1 MRARLPISLLAVTVL
16 TGCASVAIDQ
26 NFAEVERF
34 AREQT
39 GSEVRWLRSDPER
52 EAMRAEVDRLLA
64 QPLAI
69 DDAVRIA
76 LGYSPAFQSLLA
88 EAAVASA
95 DATGSARIGNPV
107 FTFERLF
114 RSGAEGRELDIGRS
128 LGISLFDLLFL
139 PARLEQAEFRQQQ
152 TRLQSSIALLSTV
165 TEVRQAWVDA
175 VAARQVARYRE
186 EVATAAGTAAELA
199 RRMQATGN
207 FSRLQRAREQA
218 LAAEETA
225 NLIRARQN
233 ATAARETLIQRLG
246 LTPSQAQAL
255 RLPDQLPAL
264 PEAPMDEATAGA
276 ALLENRLDVRIART
290 DLDRTAK
297 SLGLTRVTSVVNGLH
312 VAGVRNSETGES
324 TQRGFELELP
334 LPLFDLG
341 DAARAG
347 GEARYLAAFNR
358 TLELASNASSQVR
371 VAYEGYRSAYDLAR
385 HYRNEVVPLRQN
397 ITEESVLQY
406 NGMLIG
412 VFELLAAARAQSA
425 SVVQA
430 IEAERD
436 FWRAEA
442 GLKASLLGQPIA
454 PLSLQSSA
462 SPAASRWWPL
472 TYPETIM
479 TTRRSFLA
487 GAGLLA
493 AAGTVNRAALAA
505 LPEPVIQTSAVTA
518 APLSPPDGRPYD
530 PVVTLNGWTCPG
542 ACATAVKE
550 FHLVAEPVEREIAPG
565 MVARLW
571 GYNGQSPGPTIE
583 VVEGDRVR
591 IFVTNRLPEHTTIHW
606 HGQRLPNGMDGVG
619 GLNQPQIPP
628 GKTFVYEFV
637 ARRPGTFMYHPHAD
651 EMVQMAMGMMGFL
664 GHASTRAAPAHR
676 RVDRDFCFLLNAY
689 DIEPGSYVPKI
700 NTMLDFNLWT
710 WNSRAFPGID
720 SLRQEGRPGAGAH
733 RQPDHDQPPDPHPRP
748 RVRGYRAPT
757 AGRRGRSRAGPR
769 SPPTSPSARCARSSS
784 SPTRRAIG
792 RCTATSRTTP

>member
-1 MRARLPISLLAVTVL
+1 MRASLPISLLAATVL
-16 TGCASVAIDQ
+16 TGCASVAIDE

-152 TRLQSSIALLSTV
+152 TRLQASIALLSTV

-175 VAARQVARYRE
+175 VAARQVARHRE

-276 ALLENRLDVRIART
+276 ALLESRLDVRIART
-290 DLDRTAK
+290 DLERTAK

-324 TQRGFELELP
+324 SQRGFEIELP
-334 LPLFDLG
+334 LPLFDFG

-347 GEARYLAAFNR
+347 SEARYLAAFNR
-358 TLELASNASSQVR
+358 TLEVANNASSQVR

-412 VFELLAAARAQSA
+412 VFELLAAARSQSA
-425 SVVQA
+425 SAVQA

-442 GLKASLLGQPIA
+442 ALKASLLGQPIA

-462 SPAASRWWPL
+462 SPAQ
-472 TYPETIM
+472 
-479 TTRRSFLA
+479 A
-487 GAGLLA
+487 G
-493 AAGTVNRAALAA
+493 
-505 LPEPVIQTSAVTA
+505 
-518 APLSPPDGRPYD
+518 
-530 PVVTLNGWTCPG
+530 
-542 ACATAVKE
+542 
-550 FHLVAEPVEREIAPG
+550 
-565 MVARLW
+565 
-571 GYNGQSPGPTIE
+571 
-583 VVEGDRVR
+583 
-591 IFVTNRLPEHTTIHW
+591 
-606 HGQRLPNGMDGVG
+606 G
-619 GLNQPQIPP
+619 G
-628 GKTFVYEFV
+628 
-637 ARRPGTFMYHPHAD
+637 H
-651 EMVQMAMGMMGFL
+651 
-664 GHASTRAAPAHR
+664 
-676 RVDRDFCFLLNAY
+676 
-689 DIEPGSYVPKI
+689 
-700 NTMLDFNLWT
+700 
-710 WNSRAFPGID
+710 
-720 SLRQEGRPGAGAH
+720 
-733 RQPDHDQPPDPHPRP
+733 
-748 RVRGYRAPT
+748 
-757 AGRRGRSRAGPR
+757 
-769 SPPTSPSARCARSSS
+769 
-784 SPTRRAIG
+784 
-792 RCTATSRTTP
+792 

>member
-1 MRARLPISLLAVTVL
+1 MRGSLPISLLAATVL
-16 TGCASVAIDQ
+16 TGCASVAIDE

-52 EAMRAEVDRLLA
+52 EAMRTEVDRLLA

-175 VAARQVARYRE
+175 VAARQVAHYRE

-233 ATAARETLIQRLG
+233 ATAAREALIQRLG

-264 PEAPMDEATAGA
+264 PEAPIDEATAGA
-276 ALLENRLDVRIART
+276 ALLDNRLDVRIART
-290 DLDRTAK
+290 DLERTAK
-297 SLGLTRVTSVVNGLH
+297 SLGLTQVTSVVNGLH

-324 TQRGFELELP
+324 SQRGFEVELP
-334 LPLFDLG
+334 LPLFDFG

-385 HYRNEVVPLRQN
+385 HYRSEVVPLRQN

-412 VFELLAAARAQSA
+412 VFELLAAARSQSA
-425 SVVQA
+425 SAVQA

-442 GLKASLLGQPIA
+442 ALKASLLGQPIA
-454 PLSLQSSA
+454 PLSLQSGA
-462 SPAASRWWPL
+462 SPA
-472 TYPETIM
+472 E
-479 TTRRSFLA
+479 A
-487 GAGLLA
+487 G
-493 AAGTVNRAALAA
+493 
-505 LPEPVIQTSAVTA
+505 
-518 APLSPPDGRPYD
+518 
-530 PVVTLNGWTCPG
+530 
-542 ACATAVKE
+542 
-550 FHLVAEPVEREIAPG
+550 
-565 MVARLW
+565 
-571 GYNGQSPGPTIE
+571 
-583 VVEGDRVR
+583 
-591 IFVTNRLPEHTTIHW
+591 
-606 HGQRLPNGMDGVG
+606 G
-619 GLNQPQIPP
+619 G
-628 GKTFVYEFV
+628 
-637 ARRPGTFMYHPHAD
+637 H
-651 EMVQMAMGMMGFL
+651 
-664 GHASTRAAPAHR
+664 
-676 RVDRDFCFLLNAY
+676 
-689 DIEPGSYVPKI
+689 
-700 NTMLDFNLWT
+700 
-710 WNSRAFPGID
+710 
-720 SLRQEGRPGAGAH
+720 
-733 RQPDHDQPPDPHPRP
+733 
-748 RVRGYRAPT
+748 
-757 AGRRGRSRAGPR
+757 
-769 SPPTSPSARCARSSS
+769 
-784 SPTRRAIG
+784 
-792 RCTATSRTTP
+792 

>member
-1 MRARLPISLLAVTVL
+1 MKTSLPLSLLAATVL

-34 AREQT
+34 ARDEA
-39 GSEVRWLRSDPER
+39 GSEVRWLRSDADR
-52 EAMRAEVDRLLA
+52 EAMRSEVDRLLA

-152 TRLQSSIALLSTV
+152 TRLQSSITLLSTV

-175 VAARQVARYRE
+175 IAARQVARYRE

-462 SPAASRWWPL
+462 SPAQ
-472 TYPETIM
+472 
-479 TTRRSFLA
+479 A
-487 GAGLLA
+487 G
-493 AAGTVNRAALAA
+493 
-505 LPEPVIQTSAVTA
+505 
-518 APLSPPDGRPYD
+518 
-530 PVVTLNGWTCPG
+530 
-542 ACATAVKE
+542 
-550 FHLVAEPVEREIAPG
+550 
-565 MVARLW
+565 
-571 GYNGQSPGPTIE
+571 
-583 VVEGDRVR
+583 
-591 IFVTNRLPEHTTIHW
+591 
-606 HGQRLPNGMDGVG
+606 G
-619 GLNQPQIPP
+619 G
-628 GKTFVYEFV
+628 
-637 ARRPGTFMYHPHAD
+637 H
-651 EMVQMAMGMMGFL
+651 
-664 GHASTRAAPAHR
+664 
-676 RVDRDFCFLLNAY
+676 
-689 DIEPGSYVPKI
+689 
-700 NTMLDFNLWT
+700 
-710 WNSRAFPGID
+710 
-720 SLRQEGRPGAGAH
+720 
-733 RQPDHDQPPDPHPRP
+733 
-748 RVRGYRAPT
+748 
-757 AGRRGRSRAGPR
+757 
-769 SPPTSPSARCARSSS
+769 
-784 SPTRRAIG
+784 
-792 RCTATSRTTP
+792 

>member
-1 MRARLPISLLAVTVL
+1 MRGSLPISLLAATVL
-16 TGCASVAIDQ
+16 TGCASVAIDE

-52 EAMRAEVDRLLA
+52 EAMRTEVDRLLA

-175 VAARQVARYRE
+175 VAARQVAHYRE

-233 ATAARETLIQRLG
+233 ATAAREALIQRLG

-264 PEAPMDEATAGA
+264 PEAPIDEATAGA
-276 ALLENRLDVRIART
+276 ALLDNRLDVRIART
-290 DLDRTAK
+290 DLERTAK
-297 SLGLTRVTSVVNGLH
+297 SLGLTQVTSVVNGLH

-324 TQRGFELELP
+324 SQRGFEVELP
-334 LPLFDLG
+334 LPLFDFG
-341 DAARAG
+341 DAARASS
-347 GEARYLAAFNR
+347 EARYLSAFNR
-358 TLELASNASSQVR
+358 TLEVANNASSQVR

-385 HYRNEVVPLRQN
+385 HYRSEVVPLRQN

-442 GLKASLLGQPIA
+442 ALKASLLGQPIA
-454 PLSLQSSA
+454 PISLQSSA
-462 SPAASRWWPL
+462 SPA
-472 TYPETIM
+472 E
-479 TTRRSFLA
+479 A
-487 GAGLLA
+487 G
-493 AAGTVNRAALAA
+493 
-505 LPEPVIQTSAVTA
+505 
-518 APLSPPDGRPYD
+518 
-530 PVVTLNGWTCPG
+530 
-542 ACATAVKE
+542 
-550 FHLVAEPVEREIAPG
+550 
-565 MVARLW
+565 
-571 GYNGQSPGPTIE
+571 
-583 VVEGDRVR
+583 
-591 IFVTNRLPEHTTIHW
+591 
-606 HGQRLPNGMDGVG
+606 G
-619 GLNQPQIPP
+619 G
-628 GKTFVYEFV
+628 
-637 ARRPGTFMYHPHAD
+637 H
-651 EMVQMAMGMMGFL
+651 
-664 GHASTRAAPAHR
+664 
-676 RVDRDFCFLLNAY
+676 
-689 DIEPGSYVPKI
+689 
-700 NTMLDFNLWT
+700 
-710 WNSRAFPGID
+710 
-720 SLRQEGRPGAGAH
+720 
-733 RQPDHDQPPDPHPRP
+733 
-748 RVRGYRAPT
+748 
-757 AGRRGRSRAGPR
+757 
-769 SPPTSPSARCARSSS
+769 
-784 SPTRRAIG
+784 
-792 RCTATSRTTP
+792 

>member
-1 MRARLPISLLAVTVL
+1 MRGSLPISLLAATVL
-16 TGCASVAIDQ
+16 TGCASVAIDE

-52 EAMRAEVDRLLA
+52 EAMRTEVDRLLA

-175 VAARQVARYRE
+175 VAARQVAHYRE

-233 ATAARETLIQRLG
+233 ATAAREALIQRLG

-324 TQRGFELELP
+324 TQRGFEIELP
-334 LPLFDLG
+334 LPLFDFG
-341 DAARAG
+341 DAARASS
-347 GEARYLAAFNR
+347 EARYLSAFNR
-358 TLELASNASSQVR
+358 TLEVANNASSQVR

-385 HYRNEVVPLRQN
+385 HYRREVVPLRQN

-442 GLKASLLGQPIA
+442 ALKASLLGQPIV
-454 PLSLQSSA
+454 PLTLQSGA
-462 SPAASRWWPL
+462 SPA
-472 TYPETIM
+472 E
-479 TTRRSFLA
+479 A
-487 GAGLLA
+487 G
-493 AAGTVNRAALAA
+493 
-505 LPEPVIQTSAVTA
+505 
-518 APLSPPDGRPYD
+518 
-530 PVVTLNGWTCPG
+530 
-542 ACATAVKE
+542 
-550 FHLVAEPVEREIAPG
+550 
-565 MVARLW
+565 
-571 GYNGQSPGPTIE
+571 
-583 VVEGDRVR
+583 
-591 IFVTNRLPEHTTIHW
+591 
-606 HGQRLPNGMDGVG
+606 G
-619 GLNQPQIPP
+619 G
-628 GKTFVYEFV
+628 
-637 ARRPGTFMYHPHAD
+637 H
-651 EMVQMAMGMMGFL
+651 
-664 GHASTRAAPAHR
+664 
-676 RVDRDFCFLLNAY
+676 
-689 DIEPGSYVPKI
+689 
-700 NTMLDFNLWT
+700 
-710 WNSRAFPGID
+710 
-720 SLRQEGRPGAGAH
+720 
-733 RQPDHDQPPDPHPRP
+733 
-748 RVRGYRAPT
+748 
-757 AGRRGRSRAGPR
+757 
-769 SPPTSPSARCARSSS
+769 
-784 SPTRRAIG
+784 
-792 RCTATSRTTP
+792 

>member
-1 MRARLPISLLAVTVL
+1 MSLLAATVL

-34 AREQT
+34 AREQA
-39 GSEVRWLRSDPER
+39 GSEVRWLRSDAER
-52 EAMRAEVDRLLA
+52 EAMRGEVDRLLT

-88 EAAVASA
+88 DAAVASA

-186 EVATAAGTAAELA
+186 DMATAAGTAAELA

-207 FSRLQRAREQA
+207 FSRLQRAREQS
-218 LAAEETA
+218 LTAEETA

-246 LTPSQAQAL
+246 LAPSQAQAL

-290 DLDRTAK
+290 DLERTAK

-324 TQRGFELELP
+324 SQRGFEIELP
-334 LPLFDLG
+334 LPLFDFG

-347 GEARYLAAFNR
+347 SEARYLAAFNR
-358 TLELASNASSQVR
+358 TLEVASNASSQVR
-371 VAYEGYRSAYDLAR
+371 VAYDGYRSAHDLAR

-442 GLKASLLGQPIA
+442 ALKASLLGQPIA
-454 PLSLQSSA
+454 PLTLQSGA
-462 SPAASRWWPL
+462 SPAD
-472 TYPETIM
+472 
-479 TTRRSFLA
+479 A
-487 GAGLLA
+487 G
-493 AAGTVNRAALAA
+493 
-505 LPEPVIQTSAVTA
+505 
-518 APLSPPDGRPYD
+518 
-530 PVVTLNGWTCPG
+530 
-542 ACATAVKE
+542 
-550 FHLVAEPVEREIAPG
+550 
-565 MVARLW
+565 
-571 GYNGQSPGPTIE
+571 
-583 VVEGDRVR
+583 
-591 IFVTNRLPEHTTIHW
+591 
-606 HGQRLPNGMDGVG
+606 G
-619 GLNQPQIPP
+619 G
-628 GKTFVYEFV
+628 
-637 ARRPGTFMYHPHAD
+637 H
-651 EMVQMAMGMMGFL
+651 
-664 GHASTRAAPAHR
+664 
-676 RVDRDFCFLLNAY
+676 
-689 DIEPGSYVPKI
+689 
-700 NTMLDFNLWT
+700 
-710 WNSRAFPGID
+710 
-720 SLRQEGRPGAGAH
+720 
-733 RQPDHDQPPDPHPRP
+733 
-748 RVRGYRAPT
+748 
-757 AGRRGRSRAGPR
+757 
-769 SPPTSPSARCARSSS
+769 
-784 SPTRRAIG
+784 
-792 RCTATSRTTP
+792 

>member
-1 MRARLPISLLAVTVL
+1 MRGSLPISLLAATVL
-16 TGCASVAIDQ
+16 TGCASVAIDE

-34 AREQT
+34 ARDEA
-39 GSEVRWLRSDPER
+39 GSEVRWLRSDADR
-52 EAMRAEVDRLLA
+52 EAMRSEVDRLLA

-334 LPLFDLG
+334 LPLFDFG

-462 SPAASRWWPL
+462 SPAQ
-472 TYPETIM
+472 
-479 TTRRSFLA
+479 A
-487 GAGLLA
+487 G
-493 AAGTVNRAALAA
+493 
-505 LPEPVIQTSAVTA
+505 
-518 APLSPPDGRPYD
+518 
-530 PVVTLNGWTCPG
+530 
-542 ACATAVKE
+542 
-550 FHLVAEPVEREIAPG
+550 
-565 MVARLW
+565 
-571 GYNGQSPGPTIE
+571 
-583 VVEGDRVR
+583 
-591 IFVTNRLPEHTTIHW
+591 
-606 HGQRLPNGMDGVG
+606 G
-619 GLNQPQIPP
+619 G
-628 GKTFVYEFV
+628 
-637 ARRPGTFMYHPHAD
+637 H
-651 EMVQMAMGMMGFL
+651 
-664 GHASTRAAPAHR
+664 
-676 RVDRDFCFLLNAY
+676 
-689 DIEPGSYVPKI
+689 
-700 NTMLDFNLWT
+700 
-710 WNSRAFPGID
+710 
-720 SLRQEGRPGAGAH
+720 
-733 RQPDHDQPPDPHPRP
+733 
-748 RVRGYRAPT
+748 
-757 AGRRGRSRAGPR
+757 
-769 SPPTSPSARCARSSS
+769 
-784 SPTRRAIG
+784 
-792 RCTATSRTTP
+792 

>member
-1 MRARLPISLLAVTVL
+1 MRARLPLSLLAATLL

-34 AREQT
+34 ARDEA
-39 GSEVRWLRSDPER
+39 GSEVRWLRSDAER
-52 EAMRAEVDRLLA
+52 EATRAEVDRLLA

-152 TRLQSSIALLSTV
+152 TRLQASIALLSTV

-175 VAARQVARYRE
+175 VAARQVARHRE

-276 ALLENRLDVRIART
+276 ALLESRLDVRIART
-290 DLDRTAK
+290 DLERTAK

-324 TQRGFELELP
+324 SQRGFEIELP
-334 LPLFDLG
+334 LPLFDFG

-347 GEARYLAAFNR
+347 SEARYLAAFNR
-358 TLELASNASSQVR
+358 TLEVANNASSQVR

-412 VFELLAAARAQSA
+412 VFELLAAARSQSA
-425 SVVQA
+425 SAVQA

-442 GLKASLLGQPIA
+442 ALKASLLGQPIA

-462 SPAASRWWPL
+462 SPAQ
-472 TYPETIM
+472 
-479 TTRRSFLA
+479 A
-487 GAGLLA
+487 G
-493 AAGTVNRAALAA
+493 
-505 LPEPVIQTSAVTA
+505 
-518 APLSPPDGRPYD
+518 
-530 PVVTLNGWTCPG
+530 
-542 ACATAVKE
+542 
-550 FHLVAEPVEREIAPG
+550 
-565 MVARLW
+565 
-571 GYNGQSPGPTIE
+571 
-583 VVEGDRVR
+583 
-591 IFVTNRLPEHTTIHW
+591 
-606 HGQRLPNGMDGVG
+606 G
-619 GLNQPQIPP
+619 G
-628 GKTFVYEFV
+628 
-637 ARRPGTFMYHPHAD
+637 H
-651 EMVQMAMGMMGFL
+651 
-664 GHASTRAAPAHR
+664 
-676 RVDRDFCFLLNAY
+676 
-689 DIEPGSYVPKI
+689 
-700 NTMLDFNLWT
+700 
-710 WNSRAFPGID
+710 
-720 SLRQEGRPGAGAH
+720 
-733 RQPDHDQPPDPHPRP
+733 
-748 RVRGYRAPT
+748 
-757 AGRRGRSRAGPR
+757 
-769 SPPTSPSARCARSSS
+769 
-784 SPTRRAIG
+784 
-792 RCTATSRTTP
+792 

>member
-1 MRARLPISLLAVTVL
+1 MKAGLSLSILAATVL
-16 TGCASVAIDQ
+16 AGCASVAIDQ

-34 AREQT
+34 AREDA
-39 GSEVRWLRSDPER
+39 GSEVRWLRSDAER
-52 EAMRAEVDRLLA
+52 EAMRAEVDRLLV

-76 LGYSPAFQSLLA
+76 LGYSPAFQTLLA

-95 DATGSARIGNPV
+95 DATGSARIANPV

-233 ATAARETLIQRLG
+233 ATAAREALIQRLG

-255 RLPDQLPAL
+255 RLPAQLPAL
-264 PEAPMDEATAGA
+264 PEVPMDEATAGA

-290 DLDRTAK
+290 DLERTAK

-324 TQRGFELELP
+324 SQRGFEVELP
-334 LPLFDLG
+334 LPLFDFG
-341 DAARAG
+341 DAARASS
-347 GEARYLAAFNR
+347 EARYLSAFNR
-358 TLELASNASSQVR
+358 TLEVANNASSQVR

-412 VFELLAAARAQSA
+412 VFELLAAARSQSA

-442 GLKASLLGQPIA
+442 ALKASLLGQPIA
-454 PLSLQSSA
+454 PLTLQSGA
-462 SPAASRWWPL
+462 SQA
-472 TYPETIM
+472 E
-479 TTRRSFLA
+479 A
-487 GAGLLA
+487 G
-493 AAGTVNRAALAA
+493 
-505 LPEPVIQTSAVTA
+505 
-518 APLSPPDGRPYD
+518 
-530 PVVTLNGWTCPG
+530 
-542 ACATAVKE
+542 
-550 FHLVAEPVEREIAPG
+550 
-565 MVARLW
+565 
-571 GYNGQSPGPTIE
+571 
-583 VVEGDRVR
+583 
-591 IFVTNRLPEHTTIHW
+591 
-606 HGQRLPNGMDGVG
+606 G
-619 GLNQPQIPP
+619 G
-628 GKTFVYEFV
+628 
-637 ARRPGTFMYHPHAD
+637 H
-651 EMVQMAMGMMGFL
+651 
-664 GHASTRAAPAHR
+664 
-676 RVDRDFCFLLNAY
+676 
-689 DIEPGSYVPKI
+689 
-700 NTMLDFNLWT
+700 
-710 WNSRAFPGID
+710 
-720 SLRQEGRPGAGAH
+720 
-733 RQPDHDQPPDPHPRP
+733 
-748 RVRGYRAPT
+748 
-757 AGRRGRSRAGPR
+757 
-769 SPPTSPSARCARSSS
+769 
-784 SPTRRAIG
+784 
-792 RCTATSRTTP
+792 

>member
-1 MRARLPISLLAVTVL
+1 MKTSLPLSLLAATVL

-34 AREQT
+34 AREQA
-39 GSEVRWLRSDPER
+39 GSEVRWLRSDSER
-52 EAMRAEVDRLLA
+52 EAMRVEVDRLLA
-64 QPLAI
+64 QPLTI
-69 DDAVRIA
+69 DDAVRVA

-233 ATAARETLIQRLG
+233 ATAAREALIQRLG

-264 PEAPMDEATAGA
+264 PEAPIDEATAGA
-276 ALLENRLDVRIART
+276 ALLDNRLDVRIART
-290 DLDRTAK
+290 DLERTAK
-297 SLGLTRVTSVVNGLH
+297 SLGLTQVTSVVNGLH

-324 TQRGFELELP
+324 SQRGFEVELP
-334 LPLFDLG
+334 LPLFDFG
-341 DAARAG
+341 DAARASS
-347 GEARYLAAFNR
+347 EARYLSAFNR
-358 TLELASNASSQVR
+358 TLEVANNASSQVR

-385 HYRNEVVPLRQN
+385 HYRSEVVPLRQN

-442 GLKASLLGQPIA
+442 ALKASLLGQPIA
-454 PLSLQSSA
+454 PISLQSSA
-462 SPAASRWWPL
+462 SPA
-472 TYPETIM
+472 E
-479 TTRRSFLA
+479 A
-487 GAGLLA
+487 GAG
-493 AAGTVNRAALAA
+493 
-505 LPEPVIQTSAVTA
+505 
-518 APLSPPDGRPYD
+518 
-530 PVVTLNGWTCPG
+530 
-542 ACATAVKE
+542 
-550 FHLVAEPVEREIAPG
+550 H
-565 MVARLW
+565 
-571 GYNGQSPGPTIE
+571 
-583 VVEGDRVR
+583 
-591 IFVTNRLPEHTTIHW
+591 
-606 HGQRLPNGMDGVG
+606 
-619 GLNQPQIPP
+619 
-628 GKTFVYEFV
+628 
-637 ARRPGTFMYHPHAD
+637 
-651 EMVQMAMGMMGFL
+651 
-664 GHASTRAAPAHR
+664 
-676 RVDRDFCFLLNAY
+676 
-689 DIEPGSYVPKI
+689 
-700 NTMLDFNLWT
+700 
-710 WNSRAFPGID
+710 
-720 SLRQEGRPGAGAH
+720 
-733 RQPDHDQPPDPHPRP
+733 
-748 RVRGYRAPT
+748 
-757 AGRRGRSRAGPR
+757 
-769 SPPTSPSARCARSSS
+769 
-784 SPTRRAIG
+784 
-792 RCTATSRTTP
+792 

>member
-1 MRARLPISLLAVTVL
+1 MRGSLPISLLAATVL
-16 TGCASVAIDQ
+16 TGCASVAIDE

-52 EAMRAEVDRLLA
+52 EAMRTEVDRLLA

-175 VAARQVARYRE
+175 VAARQVAHYRE

-233 ATAARETLIQRLG
+233 ATAAREALIQRLG

-264 PEAPMDEATAGA
+264 PEAPMDEAAAGA
-276 ALLENRLDVRIART
+276 ALLDNRLDVRIART
-290 DLDRTAK
+290 DLERTAK
-297 SLGLTRVTSVVNGLH
+297 SLGLTQVTSVVNGLH

-324 TQRGFELELP
+324 SQRGFEVELP
-334 LPLFDLG
+334 LPLFDFG
-341 DAARAG
+341 DAARASS
-347 GEARYLAAFNR
+347 EARYLSAFNR
-358 TLELASNASSQVR
+358 TLEVANNASSQVR

-385 HYRNEVVPLRQN
+385 HYRSEVVPLRQN

-442 GLKASLLGQPIA
+442 ALKASLLGQPIA
-454 PLSLQSSA
+454 PISLQSSA
-462 SPAASRWWPL
+462 SPA
-472 TYPETIM
+472 E
-479 TTRRSFLA
+479 A
-487 GAGLLA
+487 GAG
-493 AAGTVNRAALAA
+493 
-505 LPEPVIQTSAVTA
+505 
-518 APLSPPDGRPYD
+518 
-530 PVVTLNGWTCPG
+530 
-542 ACATAVKE
+542 
-550 FHLVAEPVEREIAPG
+550 H
-565 MVARLW
+565 
-571 GYNGQSPGPTIE
+571 
-583 VVEGDRVR
+583 
-591 IFVTNRLPEHTTIHW
+591 
-606 HGQRLPNGMDGVG
+606 
-619 GLNQPQIPP
+619 
-628 GKTFVYEFV
+628 
-637 ARRPGTFMYHPHAD
+637 
-651 EMVQMAMGMMGFL
+651 
-664 GHASTRAAPAHR
+664 
-676 RVDRDFCFLLNAY
+676 
-689 DIEPGSYVPKI
+689 
-700 NTMLDFNLWT
+700 
-710 WNSRAFPGID
+710 
-720 SLRQEGRPGAGAH
+720 
-733 RQPDHDQPPDPHPRP
+733 
-748 RVRGYRAPT
+748 
-757 AGRRGRSRAGPR
+757 
-769 SPPTSPSARCARSSS
+769 
-784 SPTRRAIG
+784 
-792 RCTATSRTTP
+792 

>member
-1 MRARLPISLLAVTVL
+1 MSLLAATVL

-34 AREQT
+34 AREQA
-39 GSEVRWLRSDPER
+39 GSEVRWLRSDAER
-52 EAMRAEVDRLLA
+52 EAMRGEVDRLLT

-88 EAAVASA
+88 DAAVASA

-186 EVATAAGTAAELA
+186 DMATAAGTAAELA

-207 FSRLQRAREQA
+207 FSRLQRAREQS
-218 LAAEETA
+218 LTAEETA

-246 LTPSQAQAL
+246 LAPSQAQAL
-255 RLPDQLPAL
+255 RLPDQLPTL
-264 PEAPMDEATAGA
+264 PAAPMDEATAGA

-290 DLDRTAK
+290 DLERTAK

-324 TQRGFELELP
+324 SQRGFEIELP
-334 LPLFDLG
+334 LPLFDFG

-347 GEARYLAAFNR
+347 SEARYLAAFNR
-358 TLELASNASSQVR
+358 TLEVASNASSQVR
-371 VAYEGYRSAYDLAR
+371 VAYDGYRSAHDLAR

-442 GLKASLLGQPIA
+442 ALKASLLGQPIA
-454 PLSLQSSA
+454 PLTLQSGA
-462 SPAASRWWPL
+462 SPA
-472 TYPETIM
+472 E
-479 TTRRSFLA
+479 A
-487 GAGLLA
+487 G
-493 AAGTVNRAALAA
+493 
-505 LPEPVIQTSAVTA
+505 
-518 APLSPPDGRPYD
+518 
-530 PVVTLNGWTCPG
+530 
-542 ACATAVKE
+542 
-550 FHLVAEPVEREIAPG
+550 
-565 MVARLW
+565 
-571 GYNGQSPGPTIE
+571 
-583 VVEGDRVR
+583 
-591 IFVTNRLPEHTTIHW
+591 
-606 HGQRLPNGMDGVG
+606 G
-619 GLNQPQIPP
+619 G
-628 GKTFVYEFV
+628 
-637 ARRPGTFMYHPHAD
+637 H
-651 EMVQMAMGMMGFL
+651 
-664 GHASTRAAPAHR
+664 
-676 RVDRDFCFLLNAY
+676 
-689 DIEPGSYVPKI
+689 
-700 NTMLDFNLWT
+700 
-710 WNSRAFPGID
+710 
-720 SLRQEGRPGAGAH
+720 
-733 RQPDHDQPPDPHPRP
+733 
-748 RVRGYRAPT
+748 
-757 AGRRGRSRAGPR
+757 
-769 SPPTSPSARCARSSS
+769 
-784 SPTRRAIG
+784 
-792 RCTATSRTTP
+792 

>member
-1 MRARLPISLLAVTVL
+1 LLAATVL
-16 TGCASVAIDQ
+16 TGCASVAIDE

-52 EAMRAEVDRLLA
+52 EAMRTEVDRLLA

-175 VAARQVARYRE
+175 VAARQVAHYRE

-233 ATAARETLIQRLG
+233 ATAAREALIQRLG

-264 PEAPMDEATAGA
+264 PEAPIDEATAGA
-276 ALLENRLDVRIART
+276 ALLDNRLDVRIART
-290 DLDRTAK
+290 DLERTAK
-297 SLGLTRVTSVVNGLH
+297 SLGLTQVTSVVNGLH

-324 TQRGFELELP
+324 SQRGFEVELP
-334 LPLFDLG
+334 LPLFDFG

-412 VFELLAAARAQSA
+412 VFELLAAARSQSA
-425 SVVQA
+425 SAVQA

-442 GLKASLLGQPIA
+442 ALKASLLGQPIA
-454 PLSLQSSA
+454 PISLQSGA
-462 SPAASRWWPL
+462 SPA
-472 TYPETIM
+472 E
-479 TTRRSFLA
+479 A
-487 GAGLLA
+487 GAG
-493 AAGTVNRAALAA
+493 
-505 LPEPVIQTSAVTA
+505 
-518 APLSPPDGRPYD
+518 
-530 PVVTLNGWTCPG
+530 
-542 ACATAVKE
+542 
-550 FHLVAEPVEREIAPG
+550 H
-565 MVARLW
+565 
-571 GYNGQSPGPTIE
+571 
-583 VVEGDRVR
+583 
-591 IFVTNRLPEHTTIHW
+591 
-606 HGQRLPNGMDGVG
+606 
-619 GLNQPQIPP
+619 
-628 GKTFVYEFV
+628 
-637 ARRPGTFMYHPHAD
+637 
-651 EMVQMAMGMMGFL
+651 
-664 GHASTRAAPAHR
+664 
-676 RVDRDFCFLLNAY
+676 
-689 DIEPGSYVPKI
+689 
-700 NTMLDFNLWT
+700 
-710 WNSRAFPGID
+710 
-720 SLRQEGRPGAGAH
+720 
-733 RQPDHDQPPDPHPRP
+733 
-748 RVRGYRAPT
+748 
-757 AGRRGRSRAGPR
+757 
-769 SPPTSPSARCARSSS
+769 
-784 SPTRRAIG
+784 
-792 RCTATSRTTP
+792 

>member
-1 MRARLPISLLAVTVL
+1 MRARLPLSLLAATLL

-34 AREQT
+34 ARDEA
-39 GSEVRWLRSDPER
+39 GSEVRWLRSDAER
-52 EAMRAEVDRLLA
+52 EATRAEVDRLLA

-175 VAARQVARYRE
+175 VAARQVAHYRE

-233 ATAARETLIQRLG
+233 ATAAREALIQRLG

-255 RLPDQLPAL
+255 RLPDQLSAL
-264 PEAPMDEATAGA
+264 PEAPIDEATAGA
-276 ALLENRLDVRIART
+276 ALLDNRLDVRIART
-290 DLDRTAK
+290 DLERTAK
-297 SLGLTRVTSVVNGLH
+297 SLGLTQVTSVVNGLH

-324 TQRGFELELP
+324 SQRGFEVELP
-334 LPLFDLG
+334 LPLFDFG
-341 DAARAG
+341 DAARASS
-347 GEARYLAAFNR
+347 EARYLSAFNR
-358 TLELASNASSQVR
+358 TLEVANNASSQVR

-385 HYRNEVVPLRQN
+385 HYRSEVVPLRQN

-442 GLKASLLGQPIA
+442 ALKASLLGQPIA
-454 PLSLQSSA
+454 PISLQSSA
-462 SPAASRWWPL
+462 SPA
-472 TYPETIM
+472 E
-479 TTRRSFLA
+479 A
-487 GAGLLA
+487 GAG
-493 AAGTVNRAALAA
+493 
-505 LPEPVIQTSAVTA
+505 
-518 APLSPPDGRPYD
+518 
-530 PVVTLNGWTCPG
+530 
-542 ACATAVKE
+542 
-550 FHLVAEPVEREIAPG
+550 H
-565 MVARLW
+565 
-571 GYNGQSPGPTIE
+571 
-583 VVEGDRVR
+583 
-591 IFVTNRLPEHTTIHW
+591 
-606 HGQRLPNGMDGVG
+606 
-619 GLNQPQIPP
+619 
-628 GKTFVYEFV
+628 
-637 ARRPGTFMYHPHAD
+637 
-651 EMVQMAMGMMGFL
+651 
-664 GHASTRAAPAHR
+664 
-676 RVDRDFCFLLNAY
+676 
-689 DIEPGSYVPKI
+689 
-700 NTMLDFNLWT
+700 
-710 WNSRAFPGID
+710 
-720 SLRQEGRPGAGAH
+720 
-733 RQPDHDQPPDPHPRP
+733 
-748 RVRGYRAPT
+748 
-757 AGRRGRSRAGPR
+757 
-769 SPPTSPSARCARSSS
+769 
-784 SPTRRAIG
+784 
-792 RCTATSRTTP
+792 

>member
-1 MRARLPISLLAVTVL
+1 MRGSLPISLLAATVL
-16 TGCASVAIDQ
+16 TGCASVAIDE

-52 EAMRAEVDRLLA
+52 EAMRTEVDRLLA

-114 RSGAEGRELDIGRS
+114 RSGAEGREIDIGRS

-152 TRLQSSIALLSTV
+152 TRLQSSITLLSTV

-175 VAARQVARYRE
+175 IAARQVARYRE

-233 ATAARETLIQRLG
+233 ATAAREALIQRLG

-324 TQRGFELELP
+324 SQRGFEIELP
-334 LPLFDLG
+334 LPLFDFG

-397 ITEESVLQY
+397 ITEGSVLQY

-412 VFELLAAARAQSA
+412 VFELLAAARSQSA
-425 SVVQA
+425 SAVQA

-442 GLKASLLGQPIA
+442 ALKASLLGQPIA
-454 PLSLQSSA
+454 PISLQSGA
-462 SPAASRWWPL
+462 SPA
-472 TYPETIM
+472 E
-479 TTRRSFLA
+479 A
-487 GAGLLA
+487 GAG
-493 AAGTVNRAALAA
+493 
-505 LPEPVIQTSAVTA
+505 
-518 APLSPPDGRPYD
+518 
-530 PVVTLNGWTCPG
+530 
-542 ACATAVKE
+542 
-550 FHLVAEPVEREIAPG
+550 H
-565 MVARLW
+565 
-571 GYNGQSPGPTIE
+571 
-583 VVEGDRVR
+583 
-591 IFVTNRLPEHTTIHW
+591 
-606 HGQRLPNGMDGVG
+606 
-619 GLNQPQIPP
+619 
-628 GKTFVYEFV
+628 
-637 ARRPGTFMYHPHAD
+637 
-651 EMVQMAMGMMGFL
+651 
-664 GHASTRAAPAHR
+664 
-676 RVDRDFCFLLNAY
+676 
-689 DIEPGSYVPKI
+689 
-700 NTMLDFNLWT
+700 
-710 WNSRAFPGID
+710 
-720 SLRQEGRPGAGAH
+720 
-733 RQPDHDQPPDPHPRP
+733 
-748 RVRGYRAPT
+748 
-757 AGRRGRSRAGPR
+757 
-769 SPPTSPSARCARSSS
+769 
-784 SPTRRAIG
+784 
-792 RCTATSRTTP
+792 

>member
-1 MRARLPISLLAVTVL
+1 MRGSLPISLLAATVL
-16 TGCASVAIDQ
+16 TGCASVAIDE

-52 EAMRAEVDRLLA
+52 EAMRTEVDRLLA

-233 ATAARETLIQRLG
+233 ATAAREALIQRLG

-264 PEAPMDEATAGA
+264 PEAPIDEATAGA
-276 ALLENRLDVRIART
+276 ALLDNRLDVRIART
-290 DLDRTAK
+290 DLERTAK
-297 SLGLTRVTSVVNGLH
+297 SLGLTQVTSVVNGLH

-324 TQRGFELELP
+324 SQRGFEVELP
-334 LPLFDLG
+334 LPLFDFG
-341 DAARAG
+341 DAARASS
-347 GEARYLAAFNR
+347 EARYLSAFNR
-358 TLELASNASSQVR
+358 TLEVANNASSQVR

-385 HYRNEVVPLRQN
+385 HYRSEVVPLRQN

-442 GLKASLLGQPIA
+442 ALKASLLGQPIA
-454 PLSLQSSA
+454 PLSLQSGA
-462 SPAASRWWPL
+462 SPA
-472 TYPETIM
+472 E
-479 TTRRSFLA
+479 A
-487 GAGLLA
+487 G
-493 AAGTVNRAALAA
+493 
-505 LPEPVIQTSAVTA
+505 
-518 APLSPPDGRPYD
+518 
-530 PVVTLNGWTCPG
+530 
-542 ACATAVKE
+542 
-550 FHLVAEPVEREIAPG
+550 
-565 MVARLW
+565 
-571 GYNGQSPGPTIE
+571 
-583 VVEGDRVR
+583 
-591 IFVTNRLPEHTTIHW
+591 
-606 HGQRLPNGMDGVG
+606 G
-619 GLNQPQIPP
+619 G
-628 GKTFVYEFV
+628 
-637 ARRPGTFMYHPHAD
+637 H
-651 EMVQMAMGMMGFL
+651 
-664 GHASTRAAPAHR
+664 
-676 RVDRDFCFLLNAY
+676 
-689 DIEPGSYVPKI
+689 
-700 NTMLDFNLWT
+700 
-710 WNSRAFPGID
+710 
-720 SLRQEGRPGAGAH
+720 
-733 RQPDHDQPPDPHPRP
+733 
-748 RVRGYRAPT
+748 
-757 AGRRGRSRAGPR
+757 
-769 SPPTSPSARCARSSS
+769 
-784 SPTRRAIG
+784 
-792 RCTATSRTTP
+792 

>member
-1 MRARLPISLLAVTVL
+1 MRGSLPISLLAATVL
-16 TGCASVAIDQ
+16 TGCASVAIDE

-52 EAMRAEVDRLLA
+52 EAMRTEVDRLLA

-175 VAARQVARYRE
+175 VAARQVAHYRE

-233 ATAARETLIQRLG
+233 ATAAREALIQRLG

-264 PEAPMDEATAGA
+264 PEAPIDEATAGA
-276 ALLENRLDVRIART
+276 ALLDNRLDVRIART
-290 DLDRTAK
+290 DLERTAK
-297 SLGLTRVTSVVNGLH
+297 SLGLTQVTSVVNGLH

-324 TQRGFELELP
+324 SQRGFEVELP
-334 LPLFDLG
+334 LPLFDFG
-341 DAARAG
+341 DAARASS
-347 GEARYLAAFNR
+347 EARYLSAFNR
-358 TLELASNASSQVR
+358 TLEVANNASSQVR

-385 HYRNEVVPLRQN
+385 HYRSEVVPLRQN

-442 GLKASLLGQPIA
+442 ALKASLLGQPIA
-454 PLSLQSSA
+454 PLVLQSGA
-462 SPAASRWWPL
+462 SPA
-472 TYPETIM
+472 E
-479 TTRRSFLA
+479 A
-487 GAGLLA
+487 G
-493 AAGTVNRAALAA
+493 
-505 LPEPVIQTSAVTA
+505 
-518 APLSPPDGRPYD
+518 
-530 PVVTLNGWTCPG
+530 
-542 ACATAVKE
+542 
-550 FHLVAEPVEREIAPG
+550 
-565 MVARLW
+565 
-571 GYNGQSPGPTIE
+571 
-583 VVEGDRVR
+583 
-591 IFVTNRLPEHTTIHW
+591 
-606 HGQRLPNGMDGVG
+606 G
-619 GLNQPQIPP
+619 G
-628 GKTFVYEFV
+628 
-637 ARRPGTFMYHPHAD
+637 H
-651 EMVQMAMGMMGFL
+651 
-664 GHASTRAAPAHR
+664 
-676 RVDRDFCFLLNAY
+676 
-689 DIEPGSYVPKI
+689 
-700 NTMLDFNLWT
+700 
-710 WNSRAFPGID
+710 
-720 SLRQEGRPGAGAH
+720 
-733 RQPDHDQPPDPHPRP
+733 
-748 RVRGYRAPT
+748 
-757 AGRRGRSRAGPR
+757 
-769 SPPTSPSARCARSSS
+769 
-784 SPTRRAIG
+784 
-792 RCTATSRTTP
+792 

>member
-1 MRARLPISLLAVTVL
+1 MRGSLPISLLAATVL
-16 TGCASVAIDQ
+16 TGCASVAIDE

-52 EAMRAEVDRLLA
+52 EAMRTEVDRLLA

-175 VAARQVARYRE
+175 VAARQVAHYRE

-233 ATAARETLIQRLG
+233 ATAAREALIQRLG

-264 PEAPMDEATAGA
+264 PEAPIDEATAGA
-276 ALLENRLDVRIART
+276 ALLDNRLDVRIART
-290 DLDRTAK
+290 DLERTAK
-297 SLGLTRVTSVVNGLH
+297 SLGLTQVTSVVNGLH

-324 TQRGFELELP
+324 SQRGFEVELP
-334 LPLFDLG
+334 LPLFDFG
-341 DAARAG
+341 DAARASS
-347 GEARYLAAFNR
+347 EARYLSAFNR
-358 TLELASNASSQVR
+358 TLELANNASSQVR

-385 HYRNEVVPLRQN
+385 HYRSEVVPLRQN

-412 VFELLAAARAQSA
+412 VFELLAAARSQSA

-442 GLKASLLGQPIA
+442 ALKASLLGQPIA

-462 SPAASRWWPL
+462 SPAQ
-472 TYPETIM
+472 
-479 TTRRSFLA
+479 A
-487 GAGLLA
+487 G
-493 AAGTVNRAALAA
+493 
-505 LPEPVIQTSAVTA
+505 
-518 APLSPPDGRPYD
+518 
-530 PVVTLNGWTCPG
+530 
-542 ACATAVKE
+542 
-550 FHLVAEPVEREIAPG
+550 
-565 MVARLW
+565 
-571 GYNGQSPGPTIE
+571 
-583 VVEGDRVR
+583 
-591 IFVTNRLPEHTTIHW
+591 
-606 HGQRLPNGMDGVG
+606 G
-619 GLNQPQIPP
+619 G
-628 GKTFVYEFV
+628 
-637 ARRPGTFMYHPHAD
+637 H
-651 EMVQMAMGMMGFL
+651 
-664 GHASTRAAPAHR
+664 
-676 RVDRDFCFLLNAY
+676 
-689 DIEPGSYVPKI
+689 
-700 NTMLDFNLWT
+700 
-710 WNSRAFPGID
+710 
-720 SLRQEGRPGAGAH
+720 
-733 RQPDHDQPPDPHPRP
+733 
-748 RVRGYRAPT
+748 
-757 AGRRGRSRAGPR
+757 
-769 SPPTSPSARCARSSS
+769 
-784 SPTRRAIG
+784 
-792 RCTATSRTTP
+792 

>member
-1 MRARLPISLLAVTVL
+1 MLAATVL
-16 TGCASVAIDQ
+16 TGCASVAIDE

-52 EAMRAEVDRLLA
+52 EAMRTEVDRLLA

-175 VAARQVARYRE
+175 VAARQVAHYRE

-233 ATAARETLIQRLG
+233 ATAAREALIQRLG

-264 PEAPMDEATAGA
+264 PEAPIDEATAGA
-276 ALLENRLDVRIART
+276 ALLDNRLDVRIART
-290 DLDRTAK
+290 DLERTAK
-297 SLGLTRVTSVVNGLH
+297 SLGLTQVTSVVNGLH

-324 TQRGFELELP
+324 SQRGFEVELP
-334 LPLFDLG
+334 LPLFDFG
-341 DAARAG
+341 DAARASS
-347 GEARYLAAFNR
+347 EARYLSAFNR
-358 TLELASNASSQVR
+358 TLEVANNASSQVR

-385 HYRNEVVPLRQN
+385 HYRSEVVPLRQN

-442 GLKASLLGQPIA
+442 ALKASLLGQPIA
-454 PLSLQSSA
+454 PISLQSSA
-462 SPAASRWWPL
+462 SPA
-472 TYPETIM
+472 E
-479 TTRRSFLA
+479 A
-487 GAGLLA
+487 GAG
-493 AAGTVNRAALAA
+493 
-505 LPEPVIQTSAVTA
+505 
-518 APLSPPDGRPYD
+518 
-530 PVVTLNGWTCPG
+530 
-542 ACATAVKE
+542 
-550 FHLVAEPVEREIAPG
+550 H
-565 MVARLW
+565 
-571 GYNGQSPGPTIE
+571 
-583 VVEGDRVR
+583 
-591 IFVTNRLPEHTTIHW
+591 
-606 HGQRLPNGMDGVG
+606 
-619 GLNQPQIPP
+619 
-628 GKTFVYEFV
+628 
-637 ARRPGTFMYHPHAD
+637 
-651 EMVQMAMGMMGFL
+651 
-664 GHASTRAAPAHR
+664 
-676 RVDRDFCFLLNAY
+676 
-689 DIEPGSYVPKI
+689 
-700 NTMLDFNLWT
+700 
-710 WNSRAFPGID
+710 
-720 SLRQEGRPGAGAH
+720 
-733 RQPDHDQPPDPHPRP
+733 
-748 RVRGYRAPT
+748 
-757 AGRRGRSRAGPR
+757 
-769 SPPTSPSARCARSSS
+769 
-784 SPTRRAIG
+784 
-792 RCTATSRTTP
+792 

>member
-1 MRARLPISLLAVTVL
+1 MRARLPLSLLAATLL

-34 AREQT
+34 ARDEA
-39 GSEVRWLRSDPER
+39 GSEVRWLRSDAER
-52 EAMRAEVDRLLA
+52 EATRAEVDRLLA

-175 VAARQVARYRE
+175 VAARQVAHYRE
-186 EVATAAGTAAELA
+186 EVATAAGTTAELA

-233 ATAARETLIQRLG
+233 ATAAREALIQRLG

-276 ALLENRLDVRIART
+276 ALLESRLDVRIART
-290 DLDRTAK
+290 DLERTAK

-324 TQRGFELELP
+324 SQRGFEIELP
-334 LPLFDLG
+334 LPLFDFG

-347 GEARYLAAFNR
+347 SEARYLAAFNR
-358 TLELASNASSQVR
+358 TLEVANNASSQVR

-412 VFELLAAARAQSA
+412 VFELLAAARSQSA
-425 SVVQA
+425 SAVQA

-442 GLKASLLGQPIA
+442 ALKASLLGQPIA

-462 SPAASRWWPL
+462 SPAQ
-472 TYPETIM
+472 
-479 TTRRSFLA
+479 A
-487 GAGLLA
+487 G
-493 AAGTVNRAALAA
+493 
-505 LPEPVIQTSAVTA
+505 
-518 APLSPPDGRPYD
+518 
-530 PVVTLNGWTCPG
+530 
-542 ACATAVKE
+542 
-550 FHLVAEPVEREIAPG
+550 
-565 MVARLW
+565 
-571 GYNGQSPGPTIE
+571 
-583 VVEGDRVR
+583 
-591 IFVTNRLPEHTTIHW
+591 
-606 HGQRLPNGMDGVG
+606 G
-619 GLNQPQIPP
+619 G
-628 GKTFVYEFV
+628 
-637 ARRPGTFMYHPHAD
+637 H
-651 EMVQMAMGMMGFL
+651 
-664 GHASTRAAPAHR
+664 
-676 RVDRDFCFLLNAY
+676 
-689 DIEPGSYVPKI
+689 
-700 NTMLDFNLWT
+700 
-710 WNSRAFPGID
+710 
-720 SLRQEGRPGAGAH
+720 
-733 RQPDHDQPPDPHPRP
+733 
-748 RVRGYRAPT
+748 
-757 AGRRGRSRAGPR
+757 
-769 SPPTSPSARCARSSS
+769 
-784 SPTRRAIG
+784 
-792 RCTATSRTTP
+792 

>member
-1 MRARLPISLLAVTVL
+1 MLAATVL
-16 TGCASVAIDQ
+16 TGCASVAIDE

-233 ATAARETLIQRLG
+233 ATAAREALIQRLG

-264 PEAPMDEATAGA
+264 PEAPIDEATAGA
-276 ALLENRLDVRIART
+276 ALLDNRLDVRIART
-290 DLDRTAK
+290 DLERTAK
-297 SLGLTRVTSVVNGLH
+297 SLGLTQVTSVVNGLH

-324 TQRGFELELP
+324 SQRGFEVELP
-334 LPLFDLG
+334 LPLFDFG
-341 DAARAG
+341 DAARASS
-347 GEARYLAAFNR
+347 EARYLSAFNR
-358 TLELASNASSQVR
+358 TLEVANNASSQVR

-385 HYRNEVVPLRQN
+385 HYRSEVVPLRQN

-442 GLKASLLGQPIA
+442 ALRASLLGQPIA
-454 PLSLQSSA
+454 PISLQSSA
-462 SPAASRWWPL
+462 SPA
-472 TYPETIM
+472 E
-479 TTRRSFLA
+479 A
-487 GAGLLA
+487 GAG
-493 AAGTVNRAALAA
+493 
-505 LPEPVIQTSAVTA
+505 
-518 APLSPPDGRPYD
+518 
-530 PVVTLNGWTCPG
+530 
-542 ACATAVKE
+542 
-550 FHLVAEPVEREIAPG
+550 H
-565 MVARLW
+565 
-571 GYNGQSPGPTIE
+571 
-583 VVEGDRVR
+583 
-591 IFVTNRLPEHTTIHW
+591 
-606 HGQRLPNGMDGVG
+606 
-619 GLNQPQIPP
+619 
-628 GKTFVYEFV
+628 
-637 ARRPGTFMYHPHAD
+637 
-651 EMVQMAMGMMGFL
+651 
-664 GHASTRAAPAHR
+664 
-676 RVDRDFCFLLNAY
+676 
-689 DIEPGSYVPKI
+689 
-700 NTMLDFNLWT
+700 
-710 WNSRAFPGID
+710 
-720 SLRQEGRPGAGAH
+720 
-733 RQPDHDQPPDPHPRP
+733 
-748 RVRGYRAPT
+748 
-757 AGRRGRSRAGPR
+757 
-769 SPPTSPSARCARSSS
+769 
-784 SPTRRAIG
+784 
-792 RCTATSRTTP
+792 

>member
-1 MRARLPISLLAVTVL
+1 LLAATVL
-16 TGCASVAIDQ
+16 TGCASVAIDE

-52 EAMRAEVDRLLA
+52 EAMRTEVDRLLA

-175 VAARQVARYRE
+175 VAARQVAHYRE

-233 ATAARETLIQRLG
+233 ATAAREALIQRLG

-264 PEAPMDEATAGA
+264 PEAPIDEATAGA
-276 ALLENRLDVRIART
+276 ALLDNRLDVRIART
-290 DLDRTAK
+290 DLERTAK
-297 SLGLTRVTSVVNGLH
+297 SLGLTQVTSVVNGLH

-324 TQRGFELELP
+324 SQRGFEVELP
-334 LPLFDLG
+334 LPLFDFG
-341 DAARAG
+341 DAARASS
-347 GEARYLAAFNR
+347 EARYLSAFNR
-358 TLELASNASSQVR
+358 TLEVANNASSQVR

-385 HYRNEVVPLRQN
+385 HYRSEVVPLRQN

-442 GLKASLLGQPIA
+442 ALKASLLGQPIA
-454 PLSLQSSA
+454 PISLQSSA
-462 SPAASRWWPL
+462 SPA
-472 TYPETIM
+472 E
-479 TTRRSFLA
+479 A
-487 GAGLLA
+487 GAG
-493 AAGTVNRAALAA
+493 
-505 LPEPVIQTSAVTA
+505 
-518 APLSPPDGRPYD
+518 
-530 PVVTLNGWTCPG
+530 
-542 ACATAVKE
+542 
-550 FHLVAEPVEREIAPG
+550 H
-565 MVARLW
+565 
-571 GYNGQSPGPTIE
+571 
-583 VVEGDRVR
+583 
-591 IFVTNRLPEHTTIHW
+591 
-606 HGQRLPNGMDGVG
+606 
-619 GLNQPQIPP
+619 
-628 GKTFVYEFV
+628 
-637 ARRPGTFMYHPHAD
+637 
-651 EMVQMAMGMMGFL
+651 
-664 GHASTRAAPAHR
+664 
-676 RVDRDFCFLLNAY
+676 
-689 DIEPGSYVPKI
+689 
-700 NTMLDFNLWT
+700 
-710 WNSRAFPGID
+710 
-720 SLRQEGRPGAGAH
+720 
-733 RQPDHDQPPDPHPRP
+733 
-748 RVRGYRAPT
+748 
-757 AGRRGRSRAGPR
+757 
-769 SPPTSPSARCARSSS
+769 
-784 SPTRRAIG
+784 
-792 RCTATSRTTP
+792 

>member
-1 MRARLPISLLAVTVL
+1 MSLLAATVL

-34 AREQT
+34 AREQA
-39 GSEVRWLRSDPER
+39 GSEVRWLRSDAER
-52 EAMRAEVDRLLA
+52 EAMRGEVDRLLT
-64 QPLAI
+64 QPLTI

-88 EAAVASA
+88 DAAVASA

-186 EVATAAGTAAELA
+186 DMATAAGTAAELA

-207 FSRLQRAREQA
+207 FSRLQRAREQS
-218 LAAEETA
+218 LTAEETA

-246 LTPSQAQAL
+246 LAPSQAQAL

-290 DLDRTAK
+290 DLERTAK

-324 TQRGFELELP
+324 SQRGFEIELP
-334 LPLFDLG
+334 LPLFDFG

-347 GEARYLAAFNR
+347 SEARYLAAFNR
-358 TLELASNASSQVR
+358 TLEVASNASSQVR
-371 VAYEGYRSAYDLAR
+371 VAYDGYRSAHDLAR

-412 VFELLAAARAQSA
+412 VFELLAAARSQSA
-425 SVVQA
+425 SAVQA

-442 GLKASLLGQPIA
+442 ALKASLLGQPIA
-454 PLSLQSSA
+454 PLSLQSGA
-462 SPAASRWWPL
+462 SPA
-472 TYPETIM
+472 E
-479 TTRRSFLA
+479 A
-487 GAGLLA
+487 G
-493 AAGTVNRAALAA
+493 
-505 LPEPVIQTSAVTA
+505 
-518 APLSPPDGRPYD
+518 
-530 PVVTLNGWTCPG
+530 
-542 ACATAVKE
+542 
-550 FHLVAEPVEREIAPG
+550 
-565 MVARLW
+565 
-571 GYNGQSPGPTIE
+571 
-583 VVEGDRVR
+583 
-591 IFVTNRLPEHTTIHW
+591 
-606 HGQRLPNGMDGVG
+606 G
-619 GLNQPQIPP
+619 G
-628 GKTFVYEFV
+628 
-637 ARRPGTFMYHPHAD
+637 H
-651 EMVQMAMGMMGFL
+651 
-664 GHASTRAAPAHR
+664 
-676 RVDRDFCFLLNAY
+676 
-689 DIEPGSYVPKI
+689 
-700 NTMLDFNLWT
+700 
-710 WNSRAFPGID
+710 
-720 SLRQEGRPGAGAH
+720 
-733 RQPDHDQPPDPHPRP
+733 
-748 RVRGYRAPT
+748 
-757 AGRRGRSRAGPR
+757 
-769 SPPTSPSARCARSSS
+769 
-784 SPTRRAIG
+784 
-792 RCTATSRTTP
+792 

>member
-1 MRARLPISLLAVTVL
+1 MRGSLPISLLAATVL
-16 TGCASVAIDQ
+16 TGCASVAIDE

-52 EAMRAEVDRLLA
+52 EAMRTEVDRLLA

-175 VAARQVARYRE
+175 VAARQVAHYRE

-233 ATAARETLIQRLG
+233 ATAAREALIQRLG

-264 PEAPMDEATAGA
+264 PEAPIDEATAGA
-276 ALLENRLDVRIART
+276 ALLDNRLDVRIART
-290 DLDRTAK
+290 DLERTAK
-297 SLGLTRVTSVVNGLH
+297 SLGLTQVTSVVNGLH

-324 TQRGFELELP
+324 SQRGFEVELP
-334 LPLFDLG
+334 LPLFDFG
-341 DAARAG
+341 DAARASS
-347 GEARYLAAFNR
+347 EARYLSAFNR
-358 TLELASNASSQVR
+358 TLEVANNASSQVR

-385 HYRNEVVPLRQN
+385 HYRSEVVPLRQN

-442 GLKASLLGQPIA
+442 ALKASLLGQPIA
-454 PLSLQSSA
+454 PLTLQSGA
-462 SPAASRWWPL
+462 SPAQ
-472 TYPETIM
+472 
-479 TTRRSFLA
+479 A
-487 GAGLLA
+487 G
-493 AAGTVNRAALAA
+493 
-505 LPEPVIQTSAVTA
+505 
-518 APLSPPDGRPYD
+518 
-530 PVVTLNGWTCPG
+530 
-542 ACATAVKE
+542 
-550 FHLVAEPVEREIAPG
+550 
-565 MVARLW
+565 
-571 GYNGQSPGPTIE
+571 
-583 VVEGDRVR
+583 
-591 IFVTNRLPEHTTIHW
+591 
-606 HGQRLPNGMDGVG
+606 G
-619 GLNQPQIPP
+619 G
-628 GKTFVYEFV
+628 
-637 ARRPGTFMYHPHAD
+637 H
-651 EMVQMAMGMMGFL
+651 
-664 GHASTRAAPAHR
+664 
-676 RVDRDFCFLLNAY
+676 
-689 DIEPGSYVPKI
+689 
-700 NTMLDFNLWT
+700 
-710 WNSRAFPGID
+710 
-720 SLRQEGRPGAGAH
+720 
-733 RQPDHDQPPDPHPRP
+733 
-748 RVRGYRAPT
+748 
-757 AGRRGRSRAGPR
+757 
-769 SPPTSPSARCARSSS
+769 
-784 SPTRRAIG
+784 
-792 RCTATSRTTP
+792 

>member
-1 MRARLPISLLAVTVL
+1 MRGSLPISLLAATVL
-16 TGCASVAIDQ
+16 TGCASVAIDE

-52 EAMRAEVDRLLA
+52 EAMRTEVDRLLA

-324 TQRGFELELP
+324 SQRGFEIELP
-334 LPLFDLG
+334 LPLFDFG

-347 GEARYLAAFNR
+347 SEARYLAAFNR
-358 TLELASNASSQVR
+358 TLEVANNASSQVR

-385 HYRNEVVPLRQN
+385 HYRNEVGPLRQN

-412 VFELLAAARAQSA
+412 VFELLAAARSQSA
-425 SVVQA
+425 SAVQA

-442 GLKASLLGQPIA
+442 ALKASLLGQPIA

-462 SPAASRWWPL
+462 SPAQ
-472 TYPETIM
+472 
-479 TTRRSFLA
+479 A
-487 GAGLLA
+487 G
-493 AAGTVNRAALAA
+493 
-505 LPEPVIQTSAVTA
+505 
-518 APLSPPDGRPYD
+518 
-530 PVVTLNGWTCPG
+530 
-542 ACATAVKE
+542 
-550 FHLVAEPVEREIAPG
+550 
-565 MVARLW
+565 
-571 GYNGQSPGPTIE
+571 
-583 VVEGDRVR
+583 
-591 IFVTNRLPEHTTIHW
+591 
-606 HGQRLPNGMDGVG
+606 G
-619 GLNQPQIPP
+619 G
-628 GKTFVYEFV
+628 
-637 ARRPGTFMYHPHAD
+637 H
-651 EMVQMAMGMMGFL
+651 
-664 GHASTRAAPAHR
+664 
-676 RVDRDFCFLLNAY
+676 
-689 DIEPGSYVPKI
+689 
-700 NTMLDFNLWT
+700 
-710 WNSRAFPGID
+710 
-720 SLRQEGRPGAGAH
+720 
-733 RQPDHDQPPDPHPRP
+733 
-748 RVRGYRAPT
+748 
-757 AGRRGRSRAGPR
+757 
-769 SPPTSPSARCARSSS
+769 
-784 SPTRRAIG
+784 
-792 RCTATSRTTP
+792 

>member
-1 MRARLPISLLAVTVL
+1 MRGSLPISLLAATVL
-16 TGCASVAIDQ
+16 TGCASVAIDE

-52 EAMRAEVDRLLA
+52 EAMRTEVDRLLA

-95 DATGSARIGNPV
+95 DATGSARVGNPV

-175 VAARQVARYRE
+175 VAARQVAHYRE

-233 ATAARETLIQRLG
+233 ATAAREALIQRLG

-264 PEAPMDEATAGA
+264 PEAPIDEATAGA
-276 ALLENRLDVRIART
+276 ALLDNRLDVRIART
-290 DLDRTAK
+290 DLERTAK
-297 SLGLTRVTSVVNGLH
+297 SLGLTQVTSVVNGLH

-324 TQRGFELELP
+324 SQRGFEVELP
-334 LPLFDLG
+334 LPLFDFG
-341 DAARAG
+341 DAARASS
-347 GEARYLAAFNR
+347 EARYLSAFNR
-358 TLELASNASSQVR
+358 TLEVANNASSQVR

-385 HYRNEVVPLRQN
+385 HYRSEVVPLRQN

-454 PLSLQSSA
+454 PISLQSSA
-462 SPAASRWWPL
+462 SPA
-472 TYPETIM
+472 E
-479 TTRRSFLA
+479 A
-487 GAGLLA
+487 GAG
-493 AAGTVNRAALAA
+493 
-505 LPEPVIQTSAVTA
+505 
-518 APLSPPDGRPYD
+518 
-530 PVVTLNGWTCPG
+530 
-542 ACATAVKE
+542 
-550 FHLVAEPVEREIAPG
+550 H
-565 MVARLW
+565 
-571 GYNGQSPGPTIE
+571 
-583 VVEGDRVR
+583 
-591 IFVTNRLPEHTTIHW
+591 
-606 HGQRLPNGMDGVG
+606 
-619 GLNQPQIPP
+619 
-628 GKTFVYEFV
+628 
-637 ARRPGTFMYHPHAD
+637 
-651 EMVQMAMGMMGFL
+651 
-664 GHASTRAAPAHR
+664 
-676 RVDRDFCFLLNAY
+676 
-689 DIEPGSYVPKI
+689 
-700 NTMLDFNLWT
+700 
-710 WNSRAFPGID
+710 
-720 SLRQEGRPGAGAH
+720 
-733 RQPDHDQPPDPHPRP
+733 
-748 RVRGYRAPT
+748 
-757 AGRRGRSRAGPR
+757 
-769 SPPTSPSARCARSSS
+769 
-784 SPTRRAIG
+784 
-792 RCTATSRTTP
+792 